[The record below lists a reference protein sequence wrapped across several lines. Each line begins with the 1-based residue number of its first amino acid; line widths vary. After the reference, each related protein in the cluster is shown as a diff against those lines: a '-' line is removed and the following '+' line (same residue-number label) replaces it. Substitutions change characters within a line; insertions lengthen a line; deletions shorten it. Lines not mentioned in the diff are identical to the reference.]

1 MSIEMMVQDREQ
13 LVLGGALGECVHV
26 AGVFNFLRLAE
37 EQGYCTKFLGPATPI
52 ADFVQAIAEKQPDLV
67 GVSYR
72 LTPETGEQLLRQFAA
87 AVHSRGLDRGRRFC
101 FGGTPPVAECARRI
115 SLFERAFSGEEP
127 IEEIVAYLRG
137 RSSGPPR
144 EEDYPQTFVER
155 RAWKHP
161 RPLIRHHF
169 GLPSLKETIAGVRQI
184 AESRLLDIISLGTDQ
199 DAQENFFHPEDQ
211 DPRRKGAGGVPVR
224 SADDYRHIYE
234 ASRTGNYPLLR
245 TYAGTRDLIRLAEM
259 YQETI
264 NNAWAAIPLYWFN
277 RMDGRGPLGLEESIA
292 AHQETIAWH
301 AEHDIPVECN
311 EPHHWGMR
319 DASDTVF
326 VTSAYLSA
334 RNAKAMG
341 VRHYI
346 SHYMFNSPPGLSD
359 KMDLAKMLAAR
370 DLVESLR
377 DDNFHIYHH
386 TRNGLLSY
394 PVQEDAARAQ
404 LAASVYLQ
412 MAMRPDVLH
421 VVAFCEADHAAR
433 PEDVIAS
440 VRMARHVIEIA
451 LRGQPT
457 MTRDPDMEARRRE
470 LVAEAQLLLAA
481 IASLAPADVADPPSH
496 VPTLGLAV
504 RRGLMDAPHLR
515 NNPYAPGRSVT
526 RIVDGACREVDPRSG
541 EPLDEEQRLTAL
553 GL

>member
-1 MSIEMMVQDREQ
+1 MAHNRERI
-13 LVLGGALGECVHV
+13 VLGGALGECVHV

-37 EQGYCTKFLGPATPI
+37 EQGYRTEFLGPATSI
-52 ADFVQAIAEKQPDLV
+52 ADFVQAIADKQPDMV

-72 LTPETGEQLLRQFAA
+72 LTPETGEQLLRQFAE
-87 AVHSRGLDRGRRFC
+87 AVGERGLDRGRRFC
-101 FGGTPPVAECARRI
+101 FGGTPPVAERARRI
-115 SLFERAFSGEEP
+115 PLFERAFSGEEP

-137 RSSGPPR
+137 QAAGPPR

-155 RAWKHP
+155 WAWKRP

-169 GLPSLKETIAGVRQI
+169 GLPSLEETIAGVRQI

-224 SADDYRHIYE
+224 SADDFRRLYE
-234 ASRTGNYPLLR
+234 ASRTGNFPLMR
-245 TYAGTRDLIRLAEM
+245 TYAGTRDLIRLAEL

-292 AHQETIAWH
+292 VHQEVIAWH
-301 AEHDIPVECN
+301 AARDIPVECN

-326 VTSAYLSA
+326 VASAYLSA
-334 RNAKAMG
+334 HIAKAAG
-341 VRHYI
+341 VRYYI

-370 DLVESLR
+370 DVVESLR
-377 DDNFHIYHH
+377 DGDFHIYHH

-404 LAASVYLQ
+404 LAAGVYLQ

-421 VVAFCEADHAAR
+421 VVAFCEADHAAW
-433 PEDVIAS
+433 PEDVITS

-457 MTRDPDMEARRRE
+457 MTRDPDVEARRRE
-470 LVAEAQLLLAA
+470 LGAEARVLLTA
-481 IASLAPADVADPPSH
+481 ISSLAPADVSDPFTH
-496 VPTLGLAV
+496 APTLGLAV
-504 RRGLMDAPHLR
+504 RRGLLDAPHLR

-526 RIVDGACREVDPRSG
+526 RIVDGACREVDPRTG
-541 EPLDEEQRLTAL
+541 EPLDEEQRLAAL

>member
-1 MSIEMMVQDREQ
+1 MAHNRERV
-13 LVLGGALGECVHV
+13 VLGGALGECVHV

-37 EQGYCTKFLGPATPI
+37 EQGYSTEFLGPATSI
-52 ADFVQAIAEKQPDLV
+52 ADFVQAIADKQPDIV

-72 LTPETGEQLLRQFAA
+72 LTPETGEQLLRQFVA
-87 AVHSRGLDRGRRFC
+87 AVRERGLDQGRHFC
-101 FGGTPPVAECARRI
+101 FGGTPPVAERARCI
-115 SLFERAFSGEEP
+115 PLFERAFSGEEP

-137 RSSGPPR
+137 QAAGSPR
-144 EEDYPQTFVER
+144 EEDYPQTFIKRWV
-155 RAWKHP
+155 WKRP

-169 GLPSLKETIAGVRQI
+169 GLPSLEETIAGVRQI

-224 SADDYRHIYE
+224 SADDFRRIYQ

-264 NNAWAAIPLYWFN
+264 HNAWAAIPLYWFN
-277 RMDGRGPLGLEESIA
+277 RMDGRGPLGLEESIT
-292 AHQETIAWH
+292 AHQEVIAWH
-301 AEHDIPVECN
+301 AERDIPVECN

-326 VTSAYLSA
+326 VVSAYLAA

-341 VRHYI
+341 VQHYI

-370 DLVESLR
+370 DVVESLR
-377 DDNFHIYHH
+377 DYNFHIYHH

-440 VRMARHVIEIA
+440 VRMARHVVEIA

-457 MTRDPDMEARRRE
+457 MTRDPDVEARRRE
-470 LVAEAQLLLAA
+470 LGAEAQVLLSA
-481 IASLAPADVADPPSH
+481 IASLAPADVSDPFTH

-526 RIVDGACREVDPRSG
+526 RIVGGACREVDPHTG
-541 EPLDEEQRLTAL
+541 EPLDEEQRLAAL

>member
-1 MSIEMMVQDREQ
+1 MSNKGDQV
-13 LVLGGALGECVHV
+13 VLAGALGECVHV
-26 AGVFNFLRLAE
+26 AGVLNFLRLAE
-37 EQGYCTKFLGPATPI
+37 EQGYRTEFLGPATPLK
-52 ADFVQAIAEKQPDLV
+52 DFVQAIADKQPAIV

-72 LTPETGEQLLRQFAA
+72 LTPETGERLLHQFAE
-87 AVHSRGLDRGRRFC
+87 AVRARGLDRGRRFC
-101 FGGTPPVAECARRI
+101 FGGTPPVAERARRI
-115 SLFERAFSGEEP
+115 PLFERAFSGEEP
-127 IEEIVAYLRG
+127 VEEIVAYLRG
-137 RSSGPPR
+137 RAVGPPR

-155 RAWKHP
+155 WAWKRP

-169 GLPSLKETIAGVRQI
+169 GLPSLEETIAGVRQL
-184 AESRLLDIISLGTDQ
+184 AESRLLDVISLGTDQ

-211 DPRRKGAGGVPVR
+211 DPRRRGAGGVPVR
-224 SADDYRHIYE
+224 SAEDFRRIYE

-245 TYAGTRDLIRLAEM
+245 TYAGTRDLIRLAEL

-277 RMDGRGPLGLEESIA
+277 RMDGRGPLGLEESLA
-292 AHQETIAWH
+292 AHQEAMAWH
-301 AEHDIPVECN
+301 AERDIPVECN

-326 VTSAYLSA
+326 VVSAYLAA

-370 DLVESLR
+370 DLVELLR
-377 DDNFHIYHH
+377 DGDFHIYHH

-440 VRMARHVIEIA
+440 VRMARHVIEVA

-457 MTRDPDMEARRRE
+457 MTLDPDVEARRRE
-470 LVAEAQLLLAA
+470 LGAEAQVLLAA
-481 IASLAPADVADPPSH
+481 IASLAPADVSDPFTH

-515 NNPYAPGRSVT
+515 NNPYALGRSVT
-526 RIVDGACREVDPRSG
+526 RIMDGACREIDPHTG
-541 EPLDEEQRLTAL
+541 KPLDEEQRLAVL